1 MMKGGSLLNADIIE
15 VISKMGHTDE
25 IAIGDAGLPIPEGVK
40 RIDLALKEGIPGFIE
55 VLETLLETFE
65 CEGYVLA
72 EEIQTMNPDVADK
85 VEALLGDV
93 RVEYVP
99 HELFKEKTKKVKA
112 VIRTGECSPY
122 ANVILKSGVIF

>member
-1 MMKGGSLLNADIIE
+1 
-15 VISKMGHTDE
+15 
-25 IAIGDAGLPIPEGVK
+25 
-40 RIDLALKEGIPGFIE
+40 LKEGIPGFIE